1 MSRSRAASL
10 IPNRT
15 CALISIST
23 PGKAYPLGP
32 RLDGWF
38 GVLHLDFHDIGTAVP
53 LEDWLYISFREQQAH
68 QAVAAVREWQAAGV
82 EDLVLHCDAGLSRSV
97 AMAESLRR
105 VGVGSL
111 SLWECRTPLQ
121 ANELVLRLMA
131 SALGS
136 PRTASDHSF
145 WNDSPA
151 G

>member
-32 RLDGWF
+32 RAAGWY
-38 GVLHLDFHDIGTAVP
+38 GVLHLDFHDIATAVP
-53 LEDWLYISFREQQAH
+53 LQDWLYVSFSELQAH
-68 QAVAAVREWQAAGV
+68 QAVAAVREWRAGGV
-82 EDLVLHCDAGLSRSV
+82 EDLILHCDAGLSRSV

-105 VGVGSL
+105 VGMGPL
-111 SLWECRTPLQ
+111 TLWECRTPLQ

-131 SALGS
+131 SALGH
-136 PRTASDHSF
+136 PRVASDPSF
-145 WNDSPA
+145 WNEPSS